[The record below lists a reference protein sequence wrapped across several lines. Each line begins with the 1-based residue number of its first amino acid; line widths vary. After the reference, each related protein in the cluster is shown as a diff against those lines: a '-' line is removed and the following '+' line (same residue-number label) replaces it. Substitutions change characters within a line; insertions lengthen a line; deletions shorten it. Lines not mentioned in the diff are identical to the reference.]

1 MYHSQL
7 TPEQLK
13 ADHGISDKAAPSSA
27 TIELNFVVNNDKSV
41 DLTPEFKLTADG
53 KEESVGKNVTSK
65 GALSEFYV
73 R

>member
-1 MYHSQL
+1 M

-13 ADHGISDKAAPSSA
+13 ADHGMSDKAAPSSA

-41 DLTPEFKLTADG
+41 DLAPGFKITSDG
-53 KEESVGKNVTSK
+53 KEEPAGKNDTSK
-65 GALSEFYV
+65 DALTVFYA

>member
-7 TPEQLK
+7 TPEQLR
-13 ADHGISDKAAPSSA
+13 ADYGISDKAAPSSA

-41 DLTPEFKLTADG
+41 DLAPGFKIMSDG
-53 KEESVGKNVTSK
+53 KEEPAGKNDTSK
-65 GALSEFYV
+65 DALAVFYA